1 MGQVDKDYYLLNREK
16 ILQKAKERYA
26 ADPELRQRVKDTWK
40 VWAKK
45 NPDKLRE
52 AHRKYR
58 HKYRENINQR
68 ARVKNYSKQP
78 VKPRLPREP
87 RQPRPP
93 KEPKPPKTP
102 TLPSKT
108 NDTKPE
114 KKEEVT
120 TPIQVAP
127 LKIRFDGPVTLDESA
142 WF

>member
-58 HKYRENINQR
+58 NKYREDINQR

-93 KEPKPPKTP
+93 KPPKTKTP

-108 NDTKPE
+108 NDIKSE
-114 KKEEVT
+114 KKEEDT

-127 LKIRFDGPVTLDESA
+127 LKIRFDGPVILDESA